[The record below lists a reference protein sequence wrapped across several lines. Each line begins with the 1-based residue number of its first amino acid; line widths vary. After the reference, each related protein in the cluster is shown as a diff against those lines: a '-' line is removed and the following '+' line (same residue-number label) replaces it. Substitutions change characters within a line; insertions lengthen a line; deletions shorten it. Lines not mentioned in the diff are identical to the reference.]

1 MEMQRH
7 HPLATLQEAANLY
20 NRAQSG
26 GGFRTYL
33 KARMNL
39 LAVMGALIVLTSIA
53 FTAGAVVCLA
63 GARAY
68 LMLFAL
74 LLAPFIL
81 LGSLFVQWFM
91 LFGWLENR
99 ALAHGLGHRL
109 EAEGP
114 VQRWVRKQLHAELGK
129 FPPIP
134 WLFAAVFLLLPLL
147 MTASVAPKLV
157 ALLVAL
163 YAGAVIL
170 FARLDR

>member
-1 MEMQRH
+1 MCRPRIARTASRSPGDANRQLVAAFTALFSYAGRMEMQRH

-53 FTAGAVVCLA
+53 CTAGAVVCLA

-81 LGSLFVQWFM
+81 IGSLF
-91 LFGWLENR
+91 
-99 ALAHGLGHRL
+99 
-109 EAEGP
+109 
-114 VQRWVRKQLHAELGK
+114 
-129 FPPIP
+129 
-134 WLFAAVFLLLPLL
+134 
-147 MTASVAPKLV
+147 
-157 ALLVAL
+157 
-163 YAGAVIL
+163 
-170 FARLDR
+170 